1 MTFEKENQK
10 SLGVLIK
17 DGYPDTVSS
26 FPFTVSFSLNKSIA
40 NCNLINCHFN
50 ARTHGGTYVGTF
62 NVSPLHGRWSIV
74 FNAVDDRLQVVS

>member
-17 DGYPDTVSS
+17 DDYPDTVSS

-50 ARTHGGTYVGTF
+50 ARTHSGAYVSTF
-62 NVSPLHGRWSIV
+62 NVSPLHWSRSII
-74 FNAVDDRLQVVS
+74 FNAVHNGL